1 MTIIDKV
8 TCGKI
13 AVQWLRQINCQLPNI
28 NCTKPNT
35 KIKLKWT
42 KYQKPIEAKKY
53 QKPIEA
59 NQISKAKCTKPNT
72 KSQLKQQ
79 TKYQNKCTEPNT
91 KNNCTKPNPTA
102 NWSKPNTNS
111 QLKQT
116 KYQNRLRQTKYQLS
130 IEANQ
135 LPNANWGAETPNG
148 FCWHLLQC
156 HLMLKNQAMPFKAKA
171 CYASSSFWWNSSKI
185 KWVPCYR
192 CSQPGSYGWRKCV
205 KSPLWLFNPHMGRKW
220 VDG

>member
-1 MTIIDKV
+1 MYH
-8 TCGKI
+8 
-13 AVQWLRQINCQLPNI
+13 
-28 NCTKPNT
+28 
-35 KIKLKWT
+35 T
-42 KYQKPIEAKKY
+42 KYQKPIEA
-53 QKPIEA
+53 A
-59 NQISKAKCTKPNT
+59 NQIPKPNA
-72 KSQLKQQ
+72 
-79 TKYQNKCTEPNT
+79 PNQIPKT
-91 KNNCTKPNPTA
+91 IAPTQIPTA
-102 NWSKPNTNS
+102 NWSKPNTKS

-156 HLMLKNQAMPFKAKA
+156 HLMLKKQAMPFKAKA
-171 CYASSSFWWNSSKI
+171 CDASSSFWWNSSKI

-205 KSPLWLFNPHMGRKW
+205 KSPLWLFNPHTGRKW